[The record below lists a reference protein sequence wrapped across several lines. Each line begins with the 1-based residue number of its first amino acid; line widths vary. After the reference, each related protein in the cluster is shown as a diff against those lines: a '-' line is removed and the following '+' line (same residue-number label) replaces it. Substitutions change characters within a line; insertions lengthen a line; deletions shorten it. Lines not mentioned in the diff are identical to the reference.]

1 MVILDSIDELLTHIE
16 EVQAEVIE
24 LSAESFIKMGS
35 VIEKNEI
42 EIDEELAA
50 ALQYQDIIT
59 QQLNA
64 TREAIQSMKKSIEV
78 FSHAFKSDENLV
90 EGSLEKLKEKLN
102 ATLQDARDKKSRFSG
117 KFSENNVE
125 EEIEFF

>member
-1 MVILDSIDELLTHIE
+1 MIILDSIDELLTHIE
-16 EVQAEVIE
+16 EVQADVIE
-24 LSAESFIKMGS
+24 LSAESFMKMGS

-42 EIDEELAA
+42 EIDEDLAM

-64 TREAIQSMKKSIEV
+64 TREAIQSMKKSIDV
-78 FSHAFKSDENLV
+78 FSHAYKSDENLV

-102 ATLQDARDKKSRFSG
+102 VTLQDARDKKSRFSG
-117 KFSENNVE
+117 KLSEDNVE